1 MEPSESELLQMLEAR
16 EREQA
21 ASWQGL
27 RKKAT
32 KAILIGIVAAGA
44 IAMAIPSSRDLLIAL
59 ARELPKEFADK
70 PPAAPVAGGG
80 AAATK
85 TEGVKSPEDLVRQA
99 AAIGA
104 HASGGQMPDTKDL
117 EFGVELLNFMTGPK
131 QEAPPAPP
139 KQAAPAPATPPKV
152 AGVPGAKP

>member
-32 KAILIGIVAAGA
+32 KAIFIGIVAVGA
-44 IAMAIPSSRDLLIAL
+44 TAMAIPSSRDLLIAL
-59 ARELPKEFADK
+59 ARELPKQLADK
-70 PPAAPVAGGG
+70 PQAAGRGT
-80 AAATK
+80 ATAK
-85 TEGVKSPEDLVRQA
+85 PEGVKSPEDMVRQA

-104 HASGGQMPDTKDL
+104 HATGGQMPDTKDL

-131 QEAPPAPP
+131 QEASPAPP
-139 KQAAPAPATPPKV
+139 KQTAPAPATPPKV
-152 AGVPGAKP
+152 AGVPAAKP